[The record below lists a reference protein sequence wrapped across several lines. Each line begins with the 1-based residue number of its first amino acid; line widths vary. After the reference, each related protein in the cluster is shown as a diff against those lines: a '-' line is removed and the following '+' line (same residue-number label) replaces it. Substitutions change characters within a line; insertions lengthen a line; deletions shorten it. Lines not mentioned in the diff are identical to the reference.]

1 MFGLNPFHN
10 PLFARRGAG
19 GRAPLPAVPLWN
31 NLNRNALRGDEEE
44 EEEEEQTKR
53 LPPRKPFQD
62 RSTLSEWTNRD
73 VLDWYESKSVGLCAA
88 FPEGR
93 HLLKANQIDGQALL
107 AMTSETML
115 LMGFEEESHRQRLL
129 SAVDVLRSSKQLREG
144 REETRRGEEEG
155 EERGAEA
162 EEGEER
168 EGENKKR
175 KREDGEAEEKTEE
188 QKKDK
193 GKEKEEGRGEESAK
207 KKTRVEKEEEEEEE
221 EKGKRGEGGVTGTVE
236 CPVCMDDVEYGD
248 AHSLARCHH
257 TYCKLCLQQYF
268 MTKVSSKEFPILCPD
283 PKCKTEVLP
292 TDAKA
297 VLDQDSLDKF
307 ERFSLSAMVEKNQD
321 MYSCCPTPGC
331 SYVFVWMK
339 GDDPHFRCEKCR
351 KHYCLSCKTE
361 WHKELSCL
369 QMRRSAEWALLNMKA
384 DALFEELVTGRKYKQ
399 CPECRF
405 WVGKSVGCNSM
416 SCRCGTHFCY
426 ACGSSSCDG
435 YSCPQQNEAGE
446 EDEDEEDY

>member
-31 NLNRNALRGDEEE
+31 NNILRGDEEE

-53 LPPRKPFQD
+53 LHPRKPPFQD
-62 RSTLSEWTNRD
+62 KSTLSEWTNRD

-107 AMTSETML
+107 AMTSETLL
-115 LMGFEEESHRQRLL
+115 LMGFEEEAHRQRLL
-129 SAVDVLRSSKQLREG
+129 SAVDVLRSSKQGSED

-155 EERGAEA
+155 EEG
-162 EEGEER
+162 G

-175 KREDGEAEEKTEE
+175 KRGEDGEAEEKIEE
-188 QKKDK
+188 KKKDK
-193 GKEKEEGRGEESAK
+193 GKEKEEGHEEESAK
-207 KKTRVEKEEEEEEE
+207 KKTRVEKEEEE
-221 EKGKRGEGGVTGTVE
+221 GKRGEGEGGVTGTVE
-236 CPVCMDDVEYGD
+236 CPVCMDDVECGD

-297 VLDQDSLDKF
+297 VLDEDSLDKF

-446 EDEDEEDY
+446 EEDEDEEDY